1 MNIVE
6 STHAYERWLNQH
18 TPLIPAELRR
28 KHSAMTESQFS
39 FMRATFYRWVQIW
52 PEICRDWTR
61 APRVLVVGDLHVE
74 NFGTWR
80 DIEGRLVWGIN
91 DFDEAASMP
100 YANDLVRLAT
110 SALIAVE
117 EEKLAL
123 DPRCSSQAILEGYQD
138 GLRDHGKPF
147 LLGEKNKRLWEMAQ
161 GGMRAPA
168 LFWRKMDVLK
178 KLTKV
183 PVEVRRALLPL
194 LQDPKIPLV
203 FAHRVAGLGSLGRQ
217 RYVALGVW
225 RGGRIVRE
233 AKPLVPSAA
242 VWAGQAN
249 GGAAILYQRMLDRA
263 VRCVD
268 PFVHMEGQW
277 IVRRLSPDCSRI
289 ELSSLPVKRDEM
301 RLLYSMGWETANVH
315 LGTPSARARLLADLK
330 KRDAGCLLKAARQM
344 AKAISSDWK
353 EWRKSRG
360 G

>member
-123 DPRCSSQAILEGYQD
+123 DPRCSSQAIPTGRKEQALVGNGARWHARSSAVLAED
-138 GLRDHGKPF
+138 GCPKEVNQSTGGSQACVAATAARSQNTACVRASRRGTRESGTATLR
-147 LLGEKNKRLWEMAQ
+147 
-161 GGMRAPA
+161 
-168 LFWRKMDVLK
+168 
-178 KLTKV
+178 
-183 PVEVRRALLPL
+183 
-194 LQDPKIPLV
+194 
-203 FAHRVAGLGSLGRQ
+203 GLGGLAR
-217 RYVALGVW
+217 RPHRP
-225 RGGRIVRE
+225 RG
-233 AKPLVPSAA
+233 
-242 VWAGQAN
+242 
-249 GGAAILYQRMLDRA
+249 
-263 VRCVD
+263 
-268 PFVHMEGQW
+268 
-277 IVRRLSPDCSRI
+277 
-289 ELSSLPVKRDEM
+289 
-301 RLLYSMGWETANVH
+301 
-315 LGTPSARARLLADLK
+315 
-330 KRDAGCLLKAARQM
+330 
-344 AKAISSDWK
+344 
-353 EWRKSRG
+353 
-360 G
+360 